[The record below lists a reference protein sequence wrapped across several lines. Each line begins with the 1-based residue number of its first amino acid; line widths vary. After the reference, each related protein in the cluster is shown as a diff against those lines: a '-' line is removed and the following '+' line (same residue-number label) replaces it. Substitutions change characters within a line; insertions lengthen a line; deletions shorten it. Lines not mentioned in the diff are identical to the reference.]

1 MERSFSIV
9 LIKTTLIDRAIKVA
23 SRRCGERVIEHRS
36 GVISNNSTDNSTN
49 NQSANELVIATA
61 VVMMIIVSRRWRR
74 RLAVALVLAMVMA
87 HGLRSWGMLNAMRR
101 PSVSVVTV
109 YTVGRSFAMAR
120 ATVMVAAQLE
130 LHGSRQVRS
139 SCGRGGANQGS
150 REKHSCKSNGKY
162 PFRVLQHYNP
172 FFLLYML
179 FLVKRMK
186 MEVYF
191 IG

>member
-1 MERSFSIV
+1 MAF
-9 LIKTTLIDRAIKVA
+9 
-23 SRRCGERVIEHRS
+23 
-36 GVISNNSTDNSTN
+36 
-49 NQSANELVIATA
+49 
-61 VVMMIIVSRRWRR
+61 
-74 RLAVALVLAMVMA
+74 VLAMVMA

-101 PSVSVVTV
+101 PSVSIVTV

-130 LHGSRQVRS
+130 LHGSRKVRS
-139 SCGRGGANQGS
+139 SCGRGGANQRS

-186 MEVYF
+186 IEVYF
-191 IG
+191 LG